1 MQKRHYRFLLGLAV
15 VGLLL
20 SLTGPLTAQAAPNTY
35 SDLKG
40 HWAAGPI
47 NKWNEWGL
55 VGGYSN
61 GTFGVSRPV
70 TRAEFIAFVNRAFG
84 YTKTTEI
91 SFTDVKPNSW
101 FAGDIAKAIGMG
113 YMTGNADGTF
123 RPNQPLSRLEAA
135 QVLYKVMRLESIT
148 TDHLAQYKDLAA
160 LNDEDK
166 AMFNAVVAKGY
177 FGGYPDKTI
186 RPQSTI
192 TRAEMIAILS
202 RAAGEIMNS
211 ANTFGPATGTVT
223 LPGNATIS
231 KSGTTLRNTVV
242 NGDLYITE
250 GVGEGDF
257 FLKNV
262 KVLGRAIVAGGG
274 SNSGHIEGDSQLAHL
289 IITYPDGST
298 HVVFADQASAE
309 QVEFR
314 SSGDI
319 DTSGSTSETR
329 PTVTLSANIPPGS
342 TVTAV
347 GSFAS
352 VNVNAPGVS
361 FAMAEGSV
369 AENVVVN
376 ESATGTSVSIAGSV
390 TGSVTVSAPQAT
402 TTIASTATVAAVTT
416 TTTAAS
422 SAITV
427 QGTVTT
433 ITQNAPQA
441 TTTVATGATVSTVVT
456 APTATGGTITV
467 QGTVSQ
473 VQASA
478 PTALTV
484 GTGGAVS
491 NLTLDSG
498 AAGSSVV
505 TEQGATKP
513 TVTAPPE
520 VTWQNN
526 GQDTSG
532 SSTGGGTSGGSTG
545 GDTGGNPQ
553 PTSISISGI
562 SANVVEGSTN
572 RTISA
577 NPVNGEWVAS
587 LIAEGSNVLVK
598 GFSLSTNV
606 TGGSYT
612 LQLNSLTWVGRT
624 VSVSRT
630 ISVTNNNLGLQTLVG
645 SAIDAVLG
653 TTGVGNLAA
662 AAAMGDD
669 ISLGMLR
676 QFSGNQLKFSGTI
689 SASGYQSLPVTLVV
703 NVQSGADEQTLVF
716 DTKWATVSILR
727 SNSAID
733 VHVKGAYASALV
745 GSQTFAGLTTE
756 QWINYIKGVNAG
768 ELAGV
773 QFSADNG
780 SFTSLAD
787 SDIKGWILNYARAK
801 TGDSNLAWSAVTMQN
816 LDQFPLY
823 IKLPNNNV
831 YGILVIVPT
840 P

>member
-84 YTKTTEI
+84 YTKTAEI

-148 TDHLAQYKDLAA
+148 EDHLAQYRDLAA
-160 LNDEDK
+160 LNGEDK
-166 AMFNAVVAKGY
+166 AMLNAVVAKGY

-211 ANTFGPATGTVT
+211 ANTFGPETGTVT

-231 KSGTTLRNTVV
+231 KSGTTLRNTIV

-274 SNSGHIEGDSQLAHL
+274 SNSGHVEGNSQLAHL

-298 HVVFADQASAE
+298 HMVFADQASAE
-309 QVEFR
+309 QVEFH

-319 DTSGSTSETR
+319 DTSGSTSEIR

-347 GSFAS
+347 GAFAS
-352 VNVNAPGVS
+352 VNVDAPGVT
-361 FAMAEGSV
+361 FAMAAGSV

-376 ESATGTSVSIAGSV
+376 ESATGTSVSIAGNV

-402 TTIASTATVAAVTT
+402 ATIASTATVATVTT

-433 ITQNAPQA
+433 IAQNAPQA
-441 TTTVATGATVSTVVT
+441 TTTVVSGATVSTVVT
-456 APTATGGTITV
+456 APTATGGTIAV

-473 VQASA
+473 IQASA
-478 PTALTV
+478 PIALTV

-491 NLTLDSG
+491 NVTLDSG

-520 VTWQNN
+520 VTWQND
-526 GQDTSG
+526 GKDTSG

-545 GDTGGNPQ
+545 GDTGGGDPQ
-553 PTSISISGI
+553 PTTIVVSRVTLRDT
-562 SANVVEGSTN
+562 AN
-572 RTISA
+572 A
-577 NPVNGEWVAS
+577 
-587 LIAEGSNVLVK
+587 LIADVTPNQNNELIVNVPQTSQVIS

-606 TGGSYT
+606 TGGNYR
-612 LQLNSLTWVGRT
+612 LNLSSLTWLGKTKNVTGRYID
-624 VSVSRT
+624 VQNGDLAIKSL
-630 ISVTNNNLGLQTLVG
+630 LGR
-645 SAIDAVLG
+645 AIDATFG
-653 TTGVGNLAA
+653 TGNGTLLA
-662 AAAMGDD
+662 AAAMGND
-669 ISLGMLR
+669 INLSTLR
-676 QFSGNQLKFSGTI
+676 QFSGTQMRFVGTI
-689 SASGYQSLPVTLVV
+689 SASGYASSAPITLVV
-703 NVQSGADEQTLVF
+703 NVAGADDSNLVF
-716 DTKWATVSILR
+716 DTQWARISVMRNTQI
-727 SNSAID
+727 AD
-733 VHVKGAYASALV
+733 VHLKVGNPAALV
-745 GSQTFAGLTTE
+745 KEASLAGLF
-756 QWINYIKGVNAG
+756 NADDLIG
-768 ELAGV
+768 FFLDGLTSSEMSG
-773 QFSADNG
+773 
-780 SFTSLAD
+780 TSL
-787 SDIKGWILNYARAK
+787 SP
-801 TGDSNLAWSAVTMQN
+801 TGDAGTFVTPTAAQIKSWIVTHSGKADWDHVTMGDLN
-816 LDQFPLY
+816 GFGLSV
-823 IKLPNNNV
+823 KLPTETV
-831 YGILVIVPT
+831 YGVLVMVP
-840 P
+840 